1 MIHSRVEHVFS
12 DQKLQT
18 GPFVQIAASLD
29 AAIGPM
35 LGDDLFFGISDP
47 LPKSPQILDDIV
59 KPLPHELR
67 QCVLFCVQHCNHL
80 VQPRNTNCR
89 YNTKFGKGPLLGAN
103 LQGSLT
109 PQQASRLVLQQYCLL
124 VW

>member
-47 LPKSPQILDDIV
+47 LPKSPQI
-59 KPLPHELR
+59 
-67 QCVLFCVQHCNHL
+67 
-80 VQPRNTNCR
+80 
-89 YNTKFGKGPLLGAN
+89 
-103 LQGSLT
+103 
-109 PQQASRLVLQQYCLL
+109 
-124 VW
+124 